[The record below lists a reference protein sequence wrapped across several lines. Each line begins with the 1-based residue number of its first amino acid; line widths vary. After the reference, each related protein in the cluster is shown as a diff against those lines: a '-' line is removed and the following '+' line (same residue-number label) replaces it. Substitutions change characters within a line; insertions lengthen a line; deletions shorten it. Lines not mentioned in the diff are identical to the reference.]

1 MCGSYV
7 FVRVRVCKY
16 MVVLIN
22 MVCHCHYSSL
32 TVLCSSDCF
41 AVVTAQVVSTF
52 DEITQSYYCL
62 HSCLQTK
69 SENWH
74 SKVSQNSSLS
84 KQIS

>member
-52 DEITQSYYCL
+52 DEITQQVITAYIVAYKL
-62 HSCLQTK
+62 
-69 SENWH
+69 
-74 SKVSQNSSLS
+74 SQ
-84 KQIS
+84 KTGIAK